1 MNLRNPLVGPD
12 WPATR
17 LRAVT
22 PADGTDLPDGICR
35 ALFVGTSGDIV
46 MIAGEDE
53 VGDTVTLPGVAAG
66 ILPVSTKRVLA
77 TGTTA
82 SGIIALY

>member
-1 MNLRNPLVGPD
+1 MGIRNPLVGPD
-12 WPATR
+12 WPATK

-35 ALFVGTSGDIV
+35 ALFIGTAGDLV
-46 MIAGEDE
+46 LLAAEDE
-53 VGDTVTLPGVAAG
+53 TAVLMPSVQAG

-82 SGIIALY
+82 TGIVALY

>member
-1 MNLRNPLVGPD
+1 MEIRNPLVGPD
-12 WPATR
+12 WPATK

-22 PADGTDLPDGICR
+22 PADGTDLPGGICR
-35 ALFVGTSGDIV
+35 ALFVGTAGDLV
-46 MIAGEDE
+46 LIASEDE
-53 VGDTVTLPGVAAG
+53 DAVLVPSVPAG

-82 SGIIALY
+82 SGIVALY